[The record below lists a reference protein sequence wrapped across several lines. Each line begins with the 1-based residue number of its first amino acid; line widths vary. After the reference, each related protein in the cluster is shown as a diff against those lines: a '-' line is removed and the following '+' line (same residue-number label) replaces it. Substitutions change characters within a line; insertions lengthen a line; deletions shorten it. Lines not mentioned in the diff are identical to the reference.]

1 MKKVFICCFLL
12 LLLSTVFTE
21 AKQNT
26 GYTLN
31 IDGAIGPVT
40 YYQIKNILTLARK
53 NDADF
58 VMLIIDTPGGLL
70 SSTRKIVQE
79 ILASEIPVI
88 GFVHPKGSQ
97 CASAGV
103 FIALSCHIIAM
114 SPATNIGAA
123 HPVNLGGKQ
132 DETMEEKVIN
142 DTVSFIKSI
151 ARHRERNTRWAE
163 RAVRES
169 ISSTETEALNE
180 KVIDIIA
187 NNTGELLTAIDG
199 KDIKINNTEKVLNT
213 KDARLLTLRESFK
226 ERVLKIIA
234 NPNIAYILLTLG
246 TLGILLE
253 LYNPGLGIPGIVGT
267 VSLILAFFALHTL
280 SINVSGLLLIA
291 VSFVFFAIE
300 AVTPAFG
307 LFIISGIITLTLG
320 SFFLFRPMSDF
331 NIPNTLIVGV
341 VTTIGIIL
349 WLAIW
354 VTWKTKRRKVTTGK
368 EGLLGEKARVIKSL
382 TPEGTVFVQG
392 EYWRARSETE
402 EIPRD
407 ATVIVKGY
415 DGFTLIVEPV
425 KEKQKISTSSS
436 SLASKENN
444 C

>member
-1 MKKVFICCFLL
+1 MKKILFCLYLFLL
-12 LLLSTVFTE
+12 FTHGLSD

-26 GYTLN
+26 GYMLN
-31 IDGAIGPVT
+31 VDSAIGPIT
-40 YYQIKNILTLARK
+40 YYQIKNILTLARR

-58 VMLIIDTPGGLL
+58 VILTIDTPGGLL

-79 ILASEIPVI
+79 ILASDIPVI

-132 DETMEEKVIN
+132 DEIMEEKVIN

-151 ARHRERNTRWAE
+151 ARHRGRNTKWAE
-163 RAVRES
+163 KSVRES

-180 KVIDIIA
+180 RVIDVIA
-187 NNTGELLTAIDG
+187 NDTGELLTAIDG
-199 KDIKINNTEKVLNT
+199 KTIKINDREKVLNT
-213 KDARLLTLRESFK
+213 KDARLLTPRESFK

-246 TLGILLE
+246 TLGILME

-300 AVTPAFG
+300 AVTPSFG

-320 SFFLFRPMSDF
+320 SFFLFRPMSDIK
-331 NIPNTLIVGV
+331 IPNTLIVGV
-341 VTTIGIIL
+341 VTTVGIIL

-354 VTWKTKRRKVTTGK
+354 FLWRTKSRKITTGK
-368 EGLLGEKARVIKSL
+368 EGLLGEKARVVKTL
-382 TPEGTVFVQG
+382 NPEGTVFIQG
-392 EYWRARSETE
+392 EYWKARSETG
-402 EIPRD
+402 EIPKD
-407 ATVIVKGY
+407 ATVVVNAY
-415 DGFTLIVEPV
+415 DGFTLIVKESEHDGTEV
-425 KEKQKISTSSS
+425 KS
-436 SLASKENN
+436 
-444 C
+444 